1 MHSRS
6 AAAAFVSIAA
16 LVVAGLSASAA
27 SVPAAASAHTATNSR
42 SLTAD
47 PLPVPVSQT
56 PVSYTP
62 NVYEGSNCGAACKS
76 PSDIYATAV
85 VNGEVVV
92 AGAFSATCTP
102 ASASPTYAECP
113 ATANVTDIFAFN
125 PATGAIDPNFMPAIN
140 ATGPINALVAGPN
153 NSVII
158 GGSFNSVNGT
168 STANL
173 AEVYVTPGQSTT
185 DGQLVPGFAA
195 STNGTVTTLAANGN
209 ALYVAGL
216 LTQVDGKPH
225 RIARLNAATGAVD
238 TKFKI
243 TIADSFNGV
252 NLHVKTIALSPD
264 GSTLAMAGTF
274 QTVNGNSIPR
284 LALIST
290 GGGLG
295 TTASVND
302 WAVPLLENTCSNQH
316 DYINGLDF
324 SPDGSF
330 IVIADTG
337 YMSNGQP
344 GICDADAR
352 FDVDATGNDVQ
363 PAWINYT
370 GGDSLYSVAIAG
382 STVYIGGHQRWAN
395 NECGNNQ
402 VCEND
407 AVLVDGLAAV
417 DANTGVAL
425 AWWRPQTGRGIGV
438 ASLTAFPAGT
448 FPGSNGGLL
457 IGTNVNS
464 IGGTSH
470 FELGMLPGIKVK
482 TAVEAGGPIQSGMFS
497 DGRLGGVDE
506 SGQGTAAMCVDD
518 AGNSTNPG
526 NPIELVTCSSDNE
539 QNWTVGSDSTLSING
554 LCLDTQ
560 GGGTTSGTPV
570 EVDTC
575 DGSTTQQWQQ
585 SAGNTVVNQ
594 ASGLCLDD
602 PGASTNNGTQLQIDT
617 CAGDQSQVWPLPVAQ
632 APPAPP
638 VTGLLYSQNEQRSSQ
653 PPCAAI
659 SKNSTAPGAA
669 ITMEACK
676 GQKDQQ
682 WTLEAN
688 GSIQDQKGLCLTTQD
703 EASYAGVG
711 IVQATCDG
719 SAIQQWTPG
728 QNRSLVNGYSNM
740 CLDDPGSDTAN
751 GTQLIM
757 YYCNNGSNQSWW
769 LPTY

>member
-6 AAAAFVSIAA
+6 VAATFVSIAA
-16 LVVAGLSASAA
+16 LVIAGLSASAV
-27 SVPAAASAHTATNSR
+27 SVPAVASAHAAASSR

-62 NVYEGSNCGAACKS
+62 NVYEGSNCGQACKS

-92 AGAFSATCTP
+92 AGAFSAVCTP

-113 ATANVTDIFAFN
+113 TTANVTDIFAFD
-125 PATGAIDPNFMPAIN
+125 PATGAIDPNFEPVLD
-140 ATGPINALVAGPN
+140 TGPVNALAAGPN
-153 NSVII
+153 DSVII
-158 GGSFNSVNGT
+158 GGAFTSVNGT
-168 STANL
+168 GAEGL
-173 AEVYVTPGQSTT
+173 AELYVTPGQST
-185 DGQLVPGFAA
+185 DGQLVPGFAGQ
-195 STNGTVTTLAANGN
+195 TNGTVTSLASDGTAV
-209 ALYVAGL
+209 YVAGL
-216 LTQVDGKPH
+216 FTQVDGTFR
-225 RIARLNAATGAVD
+225 RIARLNAATGAAD

-243 TIADSFNGV
+243 TIADSFNGI

-274 QTVNGNSIPR
+274 QTVNGNPVPR

-295 TTASVND
+295 KTATVND
-302 WAVPLLENTCSNQH
+302 WAAPLLENTCSNQH

-330 IVIADTG
+330 IVIGDTG

-344 GICDADAR
+344 GICDAAAR
-352 FDVDATGNDVQ
+352 FNVDVTGNDVQ

-370 GGDSLYSVAIAG
+370 GGDSLYSVAITG
-382 STVYIGGHQRWAN
+382 GTVYIGGHQRWAN

-425 AWWRPQTGRGIGV
+425 AWWRPQTGRGVGV
-438 ASLTAFPAGT
+438 ASLTAFPVGT

-457 IGTNVNS
+457 IGTNVNN

-470 FELGMLPGIKVK
+470 YELGMLPGVKVK
-482 TAVEAGGPIQSGMFS
+482 TAVEAGGPIQAGMFS

-518 AGNSTNPG
+518 AGNSTNQG
-526 NPIELVTCSSDNE
+526 NPVELITCSSDNE

-560 GGGTTSGTPV
+560 GEGTAPGTPV
-570 EVDTC
+570 EIDPC

-585 SAGNTVVNQ
+585 GTGNTVVNQ
-594 ASGLCLDD
+594 GSGLCLTD
-602 PGASTNNGTQLQIDT
+602 PGASTDNGTHLEIDT
-617 CAGDQSQVWPLPVAQ
+617 CTGGQSQDWPLPAAQ

-638 VTGLLYSQNEQRSSQ
+638 ATGLIYSQNEQRSSQ

-659 SKNSTAPGAA
+659 SKNSTSPGAA
-669 ITMEACK
+669 IVMEACK

-688 GSIQDQKGLCLTTQD
+688 GSIQNQKGLCLTTTNEQ
-703 EASYAGVG
+703 SYSGVG

-719 SAIQQWTPG
+719 SPIQQWTPG
-728 QNRSLVNGYSNM
+728 QSRSLVNGYSHM